1 MLSTAERTWILM
13 VEYRFRMMV
22 KYNLLVSQVY
32 DSILFGV
39 KIKSVKK
46 VKKVDYPTIF
56 QKAKITAIGD
66 GWKKKE
72 SALCGFVSILPTD
85 IWTWNILFNV
95 KFGVCTFLCMTI
107 FHLYVRLNIAF
118 RVQYH
123 SLCRW
128 CIWPADTTISSYHLC
143 FTWNSKYNHIFT
155 LKMFLIVLWLRTSI
169 ARLTAP
175 KFLWI

>member
-13 VEYRFRMMV
+13 VE
-22 KYNLLVSQVY
+22 YNLLVSQVY

-56 QKAKITAIGD
+56 QKAKIIWNNSNGD
-66 GWKKKE
+66 GEKKE

-85 IWTWNILFNV
+85 IWTWNILLNV

-118 RVQYH
+118 SSVSFIMPLMHMTSRHDHILVPLALHMKFQVQSH
-123 SLCRW
+123 FHIKNVLN
-128 CIWPADTTISSYHLC
+128 CIMA
-143 FTWNSKYNHIFT
+143 
-155 LKMFLIVLWLRTSI
+155 RTSI
-169 ARLTAP
+169 ASLTP
-175 KFLWI
+175 SKFLWI